1 MPDLDL
7 IKQGKQECGRFGEA
21 DPSISSELDKDY
33 NQCGRILLMIWLQEQ
48 QTARRRFNE
57 WL

>member
-7 IKQGKQECGRFGEA
+7 INRGKQGCGWFGEA
-21 DPSISSELDKDY
+21 DPSISIGSTNATTNAGDVAADL
-33 NQCGRILLMIWLQEQ
+33 LQEQ
-48 QTARRRFNE
+48 QTTRQRFNE

>member
-7 IKQGKQECGRFGEA
+7 INRGNQGCGWFGEA
-21 DPSISSELDKDY
+21 DPSISIGSTKVATNEGDAAADL
-33 NQCGRILLMIWLQEQ
+33 LQEQ
-48 QTARRRFNE
+48 QTAMRRFNE